1 MDITTIGGIGLG
13 LMLIVGSI
21 IAGPTGIGAF
31 VDPASLLITIGG
43 MFAALLIT
51 YPMKTMKTLIR
62 VTMKI
67 FFGASPEYGPLYKSI
82 VEMATVARRDGILAL
97 EEKIGVLE
105 NAFLKQGLQ
114 MMVDGNPPEVIS
126 AILNKDIE
134 NMEDR
139 HLIGNSLYKNMGGY
153 APAFGMVG
161 TLIGLIQMLQDLSDP
176 NALGIGMATALI
188 TTLYGAFFA
197 NLFFIPMAGKLAERS
212 AEEVLMKKMLL
223 EGVLSIHAGDSPRVV
238 GDKMLVYMDPAERLA
253 VSGPAEGDE

>member
-1 MDITTIGGIGLG
+1 MDIATVGGIGLG
-13 LMLIVGSI
+13 LLLVVGSI

-31 VDPASLLITIGG
+31 VDPPSLLITIGG
-43 MFAALLIT
+43 MFAALMIT
-51 YPMKTMKTLIR
+51 YPMKVITGLVKL
-62 VTMKI
+62 TMKI
-67 FFGASPEYGPLYKSI
+67 FFGASPEFGPLYQEI
-82 VEMATVARRDGILAL
+82 TEMASVARRDGILAL
-97 EEKIGVLE
+97 EEKIASLE
-105 NAFLKQGLQ
+105 NPFLKRGLQ

-139 HLIGNSLYKNMGGY
+139 HMIGNSVYKNMGGY

-176 NALGIGMATALI
+176 NALGVGMATALI

-223 EGVLSIHAGDSPRVV
+223 EGVLSIHAGDSPRIV
-238 GDKMLVYMDPAERLA
+238 GDKMLVYMEPADREKVA
-253 VSGPAEGDE
+253 GDDGGGE

>member
-13 LMLIVGSI
+13 LLLIVGSI
-21 IAGPTGIGAF
+21 ITGPTGVGAF
-31 VDPASLLITIGG
+31 VDIPSLLITIGG

-51 YPMKTMKTLIR
+51 YPMKTMKTL
-62 VTMKI
+62 VGVSMKI
-67 FFGASPEYGPLYKSI
+67 FFSASPEFEPLYKEI

-97 EEKIGVLE
+97 EEKIGALE
-105 NAFLKQGLQ
+105 NDFLKRGLQ

-126 AILNKDIE
+126 AILNKDLE

-139 HLIGNSLYKNMGGY
+139 HLVGNSLYKNMGGY

-176 NALGIGMATALI
+176 NALGVGMATALI

-212 AEEVLMKKMLL
+212 AEEILVKKMLL
-223 EGVLSIHAGDSPRVV
+223 EGVLSIHAGDSPRIV
-238 GDKMLVYMDPAERLA
+238 GDKMLVYMTPAERVA
-253 VSGPAEGDE
+253 VSGGGGEE